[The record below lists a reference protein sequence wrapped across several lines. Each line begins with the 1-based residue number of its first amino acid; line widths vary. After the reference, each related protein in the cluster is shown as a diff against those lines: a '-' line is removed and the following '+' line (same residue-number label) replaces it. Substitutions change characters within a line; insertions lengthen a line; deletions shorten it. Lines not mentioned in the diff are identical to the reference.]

1 LNPVVM
7 TRRVQSLACVCAA
20 AVSLVCTSAH
30 ATADGEPQDFD
41 ARFQA
46 TYIWQAKPSFRA
58 AYSGPN
64 SLLPSKEKS
73 YSFSG
78 TAFLGLRAA
87 RDTEIYFNPEVVQGV
102 AMSNLTGLG
111 GLPNAELAKVAGG
124 KPTFYRARLFVR
136 QTWGLGGERE
146 SVAADDNQ
154 LAGARDKRRVVLTAG
169 NFAVG
174 DVFDNNDYA
183 HDARTQFMNLSF
195 MTHGAYDFAADSR
208 GYTWGAALE
217 YFADGWAARAGRFAL
232 PEEPNGLSLDFH
244 LARHFGDQAELE
256 KSYRIGGS
264 SGTVKLLAFRD
275 VAVMGAYDDA
285 LAYAATIHAQP
296 LLDPVRR
303 PRSKHGWGVNVQQS
317 IGQDLGVFVR
327 AARSDGRSEPYAF
340 AEIDRSA
347 SAGTV
352 LAGGRWGRPDD
363 RAGAAMG
370 RNGLSGSH
378 RDYLA
383 AGGLG
388 FFLGDGKINYR
399 PEAIAELYYSAALAL
414 GKLEH
419 NALSVG
425 WQKIRNPGF
434 NADRGP
440 VHVVSVRLHTEF

>member
-1 LNPVVM
+1 MAMALPM
-7 TRRVQSLACVCAA
+7 KALACACAGFA
-20 AVSLVCTSAH
+20 SFISASAH
-30 ATADGEPQDFD
+30 ATADGEPQDVD

-46 TYIWQAKPSFRA
+46 TYIWQTKPSFPA

-64 SLLPSKEKS
+64 SLSAQKEKS

-78 TAFLGLRAA
+78 TAFLGLRLA
-87 RDTEIYFNPEVVQGV
+87 RDTEVYFNPEVVQGV

-146 SVAADDNQ
+146 TVAADDNQ

-174 DVFDNNDYA
+174 DVFDDNDYA

-217 YFADGWAARAGRFAL
+217 YFGDGWAVRAGRFAL

-244 LARHFGDQAELE
+244 LLRHYGDQAELE
-256 KSYRIGGS
+256 KNYSIAGS

-275 VAVMGAYDDA
+275 VAVMGSYDDA
-285 LAYAATIHAQP
+285 VAYAAVNHTQP
-296 LLDPVRR
+296 QLDPVRGL
-303 PRSKHGWGVNVQQS
+303 RSKHGWGINVQQA
-317 IGQDLGVFVR
+317 IGADLGVFARV
-327 AARSDGRSEPYAF
+327 ARSDGRSEPYAF

-347 SAGTV
+347 SVGAV
-352 LAGGRWGRPDD
+352 LTGAHWGRADD
-363 RAGAAMG
+363 RIGVALA

-388 FFLGDGKINYR
+388 FFLGGGKLSYR
-399 PEAIAELYYSAALAL
+399 AETIAEIYYSAAFPL

-419 NALSVG
+419 NAISVG
-425 WQKIRNPGF
+425 WQTIRNPGF

-440 VHVVSVRLHTEF
+440 VHVASVRLHTEF

>member
-1 LNPVVM
+1 MSQP
-7 TRRVQSLACVCAA
+7 SKALACVCAA
-20 AVSLVCTSAH
+20 AVSLVSAPAR

-46 TYIWQAKPSFRA
+46 TYIWQTKPAFPA

-64 SLLPSKEKS
+64 SLSPLKEKS
-73 YSFSG
+73 YSLSG
-78 TAFLGLRAA
+78 TAFLGLRLA

-146 SVAADDNQ
+146 TVAADDNQ

-174 DVFDNNDYA
+174 DLFDDNDYA

-208 GYTWGAALE
+208 GYTWGAAVE
-217 YFADGWAARAGRFAL
+217 YFGDGWAARAGRFAL
-232 PEEPNGLSLDFH
+232 PEEPNGLSLDFRLSQH
-244 LARHFGDQAELE
+244 YGDQAELE
-256 KSYRIGGS
+256 KSYSIAGS
-264 SGTVKLLAFRD
+264 SGAVKLLAFRD
-275 VAVMGAYDDA
+275 VAVMGGYEDA
-285 LAYAATIHAQP
+285 LAYAAAKHAQP
-296 LLDPVRR
+296 QLDPVRGL
-303 PRSKHGWGVNVQQS
+303 RSKRGWGVNVQQA
-317 IGQDLGVFVR
+317 IGPDLGVFLR

-347 SAGTV
+347 SAGAV
-352 LAGGRWGRPDD
+352 LSGNHWGRPDD
-363 RAGAAMG
+363 RVGAGVA

-378 RDYLA
+378 RDFLA

-388 FFLGDGKINYR
+388 FFLGDGKLNYR
-399 PEAIAELYYSAALAL
+399 PETITEIYYSAAFAL
-414 GKLEH
+414 GKLER
-419 NALSVG
+419 NAISVG
-425 WQKIRNPGF
+425 WQTIRNPGF

-440 VHVVSVRLHTEF
+440 VHVASVRLHAAF

>member
-1 LNPVVM
+1 MAIAQPMKALVC
-7 TRRVQSLACVCAA
+7 ACVAA
-20 AVSLVCTSAH
+20 GSLVSVPAQ
-30 ATADGEPQDFD
+30 ATADGEPQNFD

-46 TYIWQAKPSFRA
+46 TYIWQTKPSFAA

-64 SLLPSKEKS
+64 SLSPLKEKS

-78 TAFLGLRAA
+78 TAFLGLRLAH
-87 RDTEIYFNPEVVQGV
+87 DTEVYFNPEVVQGV

-146 SVAADDNQ
+146 TVAADDNQ

-174 DVFDNNDYA
+174 DVFDDNDYA

-217 YFADGWAARAGRFAL
+217 YFGDGWAVRAGRFAL

-244 LARHFGDQAELE
+244 LSRHYGDQAELE
-256 KSYRIGGS
+256 KSYSVAGS
-264 SGTVKLLAFRD
+264 SGAVKLLAFRD
-275 VAVMGAYDDA
+275 VAVMGGYEDA
-285 LAYAATIHAQP
+285 LAYAAANHTQP
-296 LLDPVRR
+296 QLDPVRGL
-303 PRSKHGWGVNVQQS
+303 RSKHGWGVNVQQA
-317 IGQDLGVFVR
+317 IGPDLGVFIR

-347 SAGTV
+347 SLGAV
-352 LAGGRWGRPDD
+352 LTGARWGRGDD
-363 RAGAAMG
+363 RIGVAFA

-388 FFLGDGKINYR
+388 FFLGDGKLNYR
-399 PEAIAELYYSAALAL
+399 PETIAEIYYSAAFAL

-419 NALSVG
+419 NEISVG
-425 WQKIRNPGF
+425 WQTIRNPGF

-440 VHVVSVRLHTEF
+440 VHVASVRLHTEF

>member
-1 LNPVVM
+1 MAQPMKALM
-7 TRRVQSLACVCAA
+7 CVCAA
-20 AVSLVCTSAH
+20 AASLISASAY

-46 TYIWQAKPSFRA
+46 TYIWQTKPAFSA

-64 SLLPSKEKS
+64 SLSPLKEKS

-78 TAFLGLRAA
+78 TAFLGLRLA
-87 RDTEIYFNPEVVQGV
+87 RGTEVYFNPEVVQGV

-146 SVAADDNQ
+146 TVAADDNQ

-174 DVFDNNDYA
+174 DVFDDNDYA

-217 YFADGWAARAGRFAL
+217 YFGDGWAMRAGRFAL

-244 LARHFGDQAELE
+244 LSRHYGDQAELE
-256 KSYRIGGS
+256 KSYRIAGS
-264 SGTVKLLAFRD
+264 SGTLKLLAFRD
-275 VAVMGAYDDA
+275 VAVMGSYDDA
-285 LAYAATIHAQP
+285 LAYAAANHTQP
-296 LLDPVRR
+296 QLDPVRGL
-303 PRSKHGWGVNVQQS
+303 RSKRGWGVNVQQA
-317 IGQDLGVFVR
+317 IGPDLGVFMRV
-327 AARSDGRSEPYAF
+327 ARSDGRSEPYAF

-347 SAGTV
+347 STGAV
-352 LAGGRWGRPDD
+352 LTGARWGRADD
-363 RAGAAMG
+363 RVGVGVA

-383 AGGLG
+383 GGGLG
-388 FFLGDGKINYR
+388 FFLGDGKLNYR
-399 PEAIAELYYSAALAL
+399 PETIAEIYYSAAFAL

-419 NALSVG
+419 NAISVG
-425 WQKIRNPGF
+425 WQTIRNPGF

-440 VHVVSVRLHTEF
+440 VRVASVRLHTEF

>member
-1 LNPVVM
+1 MVMAQPVK
-7 TRRVQSLACVCAA
+7 A
-20 AVSLVCTSAH
+20 LVCVLVAAGSLISAPAR

-46 TYIWQAKPSFRA
+46 TYIWQTKPSFAA

-64 SLLPSKEKS
+64 SLSPSKEKS

-78 TAFLGLRAA
+78 TAFLGLRLA
-87 RDTEIYFNPEVVQGV
+87 RDTEVYFNPEVVQGV

-146 SVAADDNQ
+146 TVAADDNQ
-154 LAGARDKRRVVLTAG
+154 LAGSRDKRRVVLTAG

-174 DVFDNNDYA
+174 DVFDDNDYA

-217 YFADGWAARAGRFAL
+217 YVGDGWAVRAGRFAL

-244 LARHFGDQAELE
+244 LSRHYGDQAELE
-256 KSYRIGGS
+256 KSYSIAGS
-264 SGTVKLLAFRD
+264 NGTVKLLAFRD
-275 VAVMGAYDDA
+275 VAVMGGYDDA
-285 LAYAATIHAQP
+285 LAYAAANHVQP
-296 LLDPVRR
+296 QLDPVRGL
-303 PRSKHGWGVNVQQS
+303 RSKHGWGVNVQQA
-317 IGQDLGVFVR
+317 IGQDLGVFMRV
-327 AARSDGRSEPYAF
+327 ARSDGRSEPYAF

-347 SAGTV
+347 SLGAV
-352 LAGGRWGRPDD
+352 LTGARWGRGDD
-363 RAGAAMG
+363 RIGVAFA

-388 FFLGDGKINYR
+388 FFLGDGKLNYR
-399 PEAIAELYYSAALAL
+399 PETIAEIYYSAAFAL

-419 NALSVG
+419 NEISVG
-425 WQKIRNPGF
+425 WQTIRNPGF

-440 VHVVSVRLHTEF
+440 VHVASVRLHTEF

>member
-1 LNPVVM
+1 MAMN
-7 TRRVQSLACVCAA
+7 QSAKVLACLCFAA
-20 AVSLVCTSAH
+20 ASLVGVSAH
-30 ATADGEPQDFD
+30 AGADGESQDFD

-46 TYIWQAKPSFRA
+46 TYIWQTKPSFAA

-78 TAFLGLRAA
+78 TAFLGLRLA
-87 RDTEIYFNPEVVQGV
+87 RDTEVYFNPEVVQGV

-124 KPTFYRARLFVR
+124 TPTFYRARLFVR

-174 DVFDNNDYA
+174 DLFDDNDYA

-217 YFADGWAARAGRFAL
+217 YFGDGWAARAGRFAL
-232 PEEPNGLSLDFH
+232 PEEPNGLSLDFR
-244 LARHFGDQAELE
+244 LSRHYGDQAELE
-256 KSYRIGGS
+256 KSYSIAGS
-264 SGTVKLLAFRD
+264 AGTVKLLAFRD
-275 VAVMGAYDDA
+275 VAVMGAYDEA
-285 LAYAATIHAQP
+285 LAYAAANHAQP
-296 LLDPVRR
+296 QLGAVRGL
-303 PRSKHGWGVNVQQS
+303 RSKHGWGVNLQQS
-317 IGQDLGVFVR
+317 VGQDVGVFVR
-327 AARSDGRSEPYAF
+327 AARNDGRSEPYAF

-347 SAGTV
+347 SLGAV
-352 LAGGRWGRPDD
+352 LMGARWGRQDD
-363 RAGAAMG
+363 RLGVGVA

-378 RDYLA
+378 RDYLG

-388 FFLGDGKINYR
+388 FFLGDGKLDYR
-399 PEAIAELYYSAALAL
+399 PEKIFEIYYSAAFPI
-414 GKLEH
+414 GKLAR

-425 WQKIRNPGF
+425 WQSIRNPGF

-440 VHVVSVRLHTEF
+440 VHVASVRLHTEF